1 MQTNK
6 EVSGAIV
13 PYYGGKW
20 IIAPWII
27 SHMPTHALYVEPFGG
42 AASVLLRK
50 PRAAYEIYNDLDES
64 VVSLFR
70 ALRDKEMCEELI
82 RKVTFTP
89 YSRVEHKIAWDRF
102 LAGEMDQATPVER
115 AYNFLIR
122 ARMSFASAG
131 TSNRTSLPGFEN
143 RAFQKGH
150 IRDDPKSGNWKKLPP
165 ILQEAADRL
174 QGVVIEHK
182 DVFEIIPIFSRP
194 RTDILLYFDPPYIMS
209 TKTKR
214 GYQTG
219 SFGLDEHERLLDM
232 IQGLQCMVMLSGY
245 SSELYLDRLQGW
257 HVEKRKHHNL
267 INEKS
272 EECLWLNPVAWE
284 QLQRERTFVDRHA
297 RQEIKMLAPRNKS
310 LLHVLQ
316 AGQ

>member
-1 MQTNK
+1 MQINK

-50 PRAAYEIYNDLDES
+50 PRAVYEIYNDLDES

-70 ALRDKEMCEELI
+70 ALRDRDICEELI
-82 RKVTFTP
+82 QMVAYTP

-102 LAGEMDQATPVER
+102 LAGEMDQATTVDR

-131 TSNRTSLPGFEN
+131 TSNRSSLPGFEN
-143 RAFQKGH
+143 RAFQKG
-150 IRDDPKSGNWKKLPP
+150 
-165 ILQEAADRL
+165 
-174 QGVVIEHK
+174 EHK

-194 RTDILLYFDPPYIMS
+194 RTDILIYLDPPYIMS
-209 TKTKR
+209 SKTKR

-219 SFGLDEHERLLDM
+219 SFGLDEHERLLNM
-232 IQGLQCMVMLSGY
+232 IRDLQCMVMLSGY

-284 QLQRERTFVDRHA
+284 QLQRERAFVDKRN